1 MCGWEEGKKT
11 VVNVMHEHSGERDA
25 WTQGAEKMYHRHLYC
40 KNTFCFHQCQH
51 TYTASCMFTMC
62 CLFLFYC
69 YFFASSIYCRKS
81 HSCFCIHQSD
91 AQFLFTTP
99 LQCVP
104 EDVPGF
110 PLCHIS
116 LQTWCIS
123 WRKTWCSSAWEHA
136 QRAPCKTERQKI
148 LEHNE
153 FKLCVNLN

>member
-1 MCGWEEGKKT
+1 MWCMNT
-11 VVNVMHEHSGERDA
+11 VVNVMHEQKEQKKCITDIFIVKIRFVSTSASTHILHHACS
-25 WTQGAEKMYHRHLYC
+25 
-40 KNTFCFHQCQH
+40 QC
-51 TYTASCMFTMC
+51 AAF
-62 CLFLFYC
+62 FFFFYY